1 MYSNHQTLRYINPQ
15 KRAGHRHIKWF
26 EFIQE
31 YTFVLKHHVGVDDKV
46 VDASSRRLCTLQA
59 LSEEVIDFECLIK
72 DYPTCRNFG
81 EIYASLI
88 QDPPILV
95 KPFTL
100 LMGLYLE
107 TPDYAFPTLLYGI
120 I

>member
-1 MYSNHQTLRYINPQ
+1 
-15 KRAGHRHIKWF
+15 
-26 EFIQE
+26 
-31 YTFVLKHHVGVDDKV
+31 VDDKV

-95 KPFTL
+95 KGFTL
-100 LMGLYLE
+100 LMGFYLE